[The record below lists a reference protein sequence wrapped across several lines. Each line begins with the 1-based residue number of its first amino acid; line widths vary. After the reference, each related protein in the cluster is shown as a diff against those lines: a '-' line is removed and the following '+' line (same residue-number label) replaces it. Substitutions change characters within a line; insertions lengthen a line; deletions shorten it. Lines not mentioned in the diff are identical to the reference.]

1 MTQLEAI
8 KNHLEKEPNGLTS
21 LEAIQLYGT
30 TRLSGA
36 IYKLKHIHHMDII
49 TEYEKVQTRY
59 GTSVVA
65 RYKLKEEN

>member
-21 LEAIQLYGT
+21 LEAIELYGA

-36 IYKLKHIHHMDII
+36 IYTLKHI
-49 TEYEKVQTRY
+49 
-59 GTSVVA
+59 
-65 RYKLKEEN
+65 